1 MKNFEINCSIYL
13 RTYQF
18 GTDLK
23 DQQVGCLWSG
33 KNILSVSLSGQI
45 SYLDRDAPKASRVI
59 RVNFHFFQSTIFYES
74 IF

>member
-1 MKNFEINCSIYL
+1 MNCFFHF

-33 KNILSVSLSGQI
+33 NNILSVSLSGQI
-45 SYLDRDAPKASRVI
+45 TYLDREGHQPIRVI
-59 RVNFHFFQSTIFYES
+59 RVIIYFSLIRFLIK
-74 IF
+74 